1 MGLDKT
7 HWSSSI
13 AMDGEKLWRCVAR
26 VLYGNGSW
34 SLLGLVIEPGA
45 HSGGAVRHRTQKA
58 SSIFSTCKPL
68 LCNPNLSLKEK
79 MKAFGAK
86 TLSSATCLSGCWT
99 LSKQQEQASESW
111 CARLLSQ
118 MVGFKRDPNDDFA
131 TFWKKLHLEE
141 ATIWPEFSL
150 SAQLISTF
158 VRNTVIAGH
167 FCPFRSVAIPVYQ
180 MLVCRNL
187 AWWRQEQRV
196 WGKTKFGG
204 AHPQRFNVWR
214 WETCLER
221 AYGCT
226 RLERGG
232 DPRAVGWTAVA
243 QNKCLWKAGE
253 GAFSHLLSLILSEL
267 ACQSHGVSATCG
279 FFFLLLSW
287 TAVRS
292 PVSCVGEAGPRL
304 LSGHA
309 RFT

>member
-1 MGLDKT
+1 MGT
-7 HWSSSI
+7 ETEFI
-13 AMDGEKLWRCVAR
+13 
-26 VLYGNGSW
+26 GS
-34 SLLGLVIEPGA
+34 VIEPGA

-58 SSIFSTCKPL
+58 SSVFCKWKPL
-68 LCNPNLSLKEK
+68 LCNPNLSLKER
-79 MKAFGAK
+79 MKAFGAS
-86 TLSSATCLSGCWT
+86 TLSSATWLSGCWT
-99 LSKQQEQASESW
+99 LSKHQEQASESW

-131 TFWKKLHLEE
+131 AFWKKLHRRGHDL
-141 ATIWPEFSL
+141 ARV
-150 SAQLISTF
+150 F
-158 VRNTVIAGH
+158 VVSPVDLYLRTKHRLAGH
-167 FCPFRSVAIPVYQ
+167 FARFENDSPVYQ

-204 AHPQRFNVWR
+204 AHPQRFNAWR

-253 GAFSHLLSLILSEL
+253 HFSPLV
-267 ACQSHGVSATCG
+267 ADFV
-279 FFFLLLSW
+279 
-287 TAVRS
+287 
-292 PVSCVGEAGPRL
+292 
-304 LSGHA
+304 
-309 RFT
+309 